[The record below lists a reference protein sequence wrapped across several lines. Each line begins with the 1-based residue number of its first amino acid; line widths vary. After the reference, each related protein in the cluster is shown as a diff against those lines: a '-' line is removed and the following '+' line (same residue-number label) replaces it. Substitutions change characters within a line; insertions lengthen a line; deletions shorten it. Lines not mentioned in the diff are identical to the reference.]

1 MLLELYIKNF
11 ALIDEMRIEYEQG
24 LNIITGETGSGKSI
38 MIDAL
43 ALVLGRKGS
52 KSYVRTGQK
61 KATIEANFYVSNKE
75 IIFFLEE
82 LGIEVEND
90 QLTISREIF
99 EDGRSVSRVNGRTIS
114 QSDLKVITSQ
124 IITIHGQNE
133 YEQLLTSSNQLRLI
147 DNFGGSDI
155 QKSFDVYKKNF
166 EKLLFIQ
173 QEILLLNENMDSS
186 KIERELDLLS
196 YEIEEILE
204 ANIKQGEKEDIKE
217 QLLRLEHSEKIR
229 ETLDFIYESLYGDNN
244 SVLGNLS
251 KCITKLSGLSD
262 YFNQSVS
269 WLEAMNT
276 SYYLLEDVVHELKS
290 ENYDRNDI
298 KDIDDLNTRLDRI
311 NQIFR
316 KYGKNYEEVM
326 IYLQSAIDRK
336 ERIISRDKLNQQYT
350 QELEKIQYE
359 LVQMAKELS
368 SLRKKAA
375 SKLKEEIQIELES
388 LNMTNVQFEI
398 AFNKRDFGKTGIDQV
413 DFLISFNKG
422 EALKPFSQV
431 ASGGEIS
438 RFMLAFKTVVAKWDN
453 IHTLI
458 FDEIDTGV
466 SGLAAQKI
474 GMKLKEI
481 GNFRQVLC
489 ITHLPQIASFAD
501 VHFVVEK
508 FQVNDHTETKINKL
522 DFENRVHEIAKMMS
536 GSDITESTLKTSK
549 DLIIKNSEKV

>member
-1 MLLELYIKNF
+1 MLLELYIRNF
-11 ALIDEMRIEYEQG
+11 ALIEEIRIEYEQG

-43 ALVLGRKGS
+43 SLVLGKKGS

-61 KATIEANFYVSNKE
+61 KAIIEANFCISNKE
-75 IIFFLEE
+75 VIFFLEN

-99 EDGRSVSRVNGRTIS
+99 EDGRSVSRINGRTIN
-114 QSDLKVITSQ
+114 QSDLKIITSQ

-133 YEQLLTSSNQLRLI
+133 YEQLLSSTNQLRLI

-155 QKSFDVYKKNF
+155 QKLLDSYKTYF
-166 EKLLFIQ
+166 EKMLTIQ
-173 QEILLLNENMDSS
+173 QEIILLNENMDTS

-204 ANIKQGEKEDIKE
+204 ANIKQGEKENIKD
-217 QLLRLEHSEKIR
+217 QLLLLEHSEKIR
-229 ETLDFIYESLYGDNN
+229 EALDYIYENLYGEKD
-244 SVLGNLS
+244 SILGNLS
-251 KCITKLSGLSD
+251 KCITKLSSLSD
-262 YFNQSVS
+262 CFNQSES

-276 SYYLLEDVVHELKS
+276 AYYSLEDIVHELKS
-290 ENYDRNDI
+290 ENYDGSDMG
-298 KDIDDLNTRLDRI
+298 DIDHLNTRLDQI

-316 KYGKNYEEVM
+316 KYGKSYEEVM
-326 IYLQSAIDRK
+326 TYLEGALSRR
-336 ERIISRDKLNQQYT
+336 ERIISRDELNQKYA
-350 QELEKIQYE
+350 QEMEMIKCE
-359 LVQMAKELS
+359 LDQKAQELS
-368 SLRKKAA
+368 SFRKKAA
-375 SKLKEEIQIELES
+375 SKLKKEIQLELET
-388 LNMTNVQFEI
+388 LNMNNVEFEI
-398 AFNKRDFGKTGIDQV
+398 DFKNRTFSKTGIDQV

-422 EALKPFSQV
+422 EELRPFSQV

-466 SGLAAQKI
+466 SGLAAQRI

-481 GNFRQVLC
+481 SNFRQVLC
-489 ITHLPQIASFAD
+489 ITHLPQIASFSD

-508 FQVNDHTETKINKL
+508 FQLDDHVETKINKL
-522 DFENRVHEIAKMMS
+522 DFDNRVHEIAKMMS
-536 GSDITESTLKTSK
+536 GLDITESTLKTSK
-549 DLIIKNSEKV
+549 DLIIKNSEKR